1 MIFQPNVFKIKKEM
15 KNIKLFESFTNENE
29 DSLEGL
35 RSKYPH
41 AIITMSPNEKYKGRY
56 FARVDIETQGGER
69 EYLGALKGPVSR
81 EQAIEFFEMILS
93 KNYDK
98 YY

>member
-1 MIFQPNVFKIKKEM
+1 MALSHIQ
-15 KNIKLFESFTNENE
+15 LFEGFSFHEE
-29 DSLEGL
+29 DSLERL

-56 FARVDIETQGGER
+56 FARVDIETQGGEK

-98 YY
+98 FY

>member
-1 MIFQPNVFKIKKEM
+1 MALSHIQ
-15 KNIKLFESFTNENE
+15 LFEGFSFHEE
-29 DSLEGL
+29 DSLGSL

-56 FARVDIETQGGER
+56 FARVDIETQGGEK

-81 EQAIEFFEMILS
+81 EQAIEFFGMILS